1 MQIQRCSIING
12 IQTDRIVDFGTAS
25 KHQISLC
32 RVWAM
37 FLPTYRE
44 TPVTNHQLSADSWQ
58 ALLFFATDKTVWLCS
73 STPRASYRG
82 ATLPYFN
89 LKPQDKQNNT
99 GQHCQGRHTMSELFL
114 GDDKIWGYNLLK
126 LQIMYL
132 WTFDKEV
139 EMSSERTPAK
149 TDHTEICHE
158 REVQTTWQQK

>member
-1 MQIQRCSIING
+1 
-12 IQTDRIVDFGTAS
+12 
-25 KHQISLC
+25 
-32 RVWAM
+32 M

-89 LKPQDKQNNT
+89 LEPQDKQNNR

-114 GDDKIWGYNLLK
+114 GDDKIWGYNLLT
-126 LQIMYL
+126 LQIMNL

-139 EMSSERTPAK
+139 EMSSKQNSSKNWSYWDLSWVGSSNHMTTKMSILVSYNIYKAIYVLLFAK
-149 TDHTEICHE
+149 VHSAYSICYSN
-158 REVQTTWQQK
+158 TYL